1 MGRVEGKVAIVT
13 GSTYGI
19 GEAIARVLARE
30 GAISIITGRS
40 QKEGTKIV
48 EEITSAGGK
57 AEYYPLLVRHLTAE
71 RVAEHFAGIC
81 LGKVERFELPNLC
94 ALNFLL
100 HESLGGGGTK
110 SLKNDAQGKALS
122 CVMLRME
129 LDFDEA
135 R

>member
-48 EEITSAGGK
+48 ENIIRAGG
-57 AEYYPLLVRHLTAE
+57 
-71 RVAEHFAGIC
+71 
-81 LGKVERFELPNLC
+81 
-94 ALNFLL
+94 
-100 HESLGGGGTK
+100 
-110 SLKNDAQGKALS
+110 
-122 CVMLRME
+122 
-129 LDFDEA
+129 
-135 R
+135 